1 MVDILYYMPLG
12 HIKIYTNIIN
22 DNAAV
27 NIRNSLQ
34 MIHEDIFYTIEV
46 PVTEL
51 TQVNKPLYERK
62 RNSNEEKKQSY
73 ALRGN

>member
-12 HIKIYTNIIN
+12 HIKIYNNIIN
-22 DNAAV
+22 DTAAV

-51 TQVNKPLYERK
+51 TQVNKRK
-62 RNSNEEKKQSY
+62 QNSDEEKKQSY

>member
-1 MVDILYYMPLG
+1 MPLG
-12 HIKIYTNIIN
+12 HIKIYNNIIN
-22 DNAAV
+22 DTAAV

-62 RNSNEEKKQSY
+62 RTRMKRKNRVTLFVEIKI
-73 ALRGN
+73 ALS